1 MLICPYVIESMTA
14 FFFIQD
20 CPDLQLELKKRDL
33 GLCIYANLNDRK
45 EAYLKGYDRSSDDVE
60 VKI

>member
-1 MLICPYVIESMTA
+1 MEILII
-14 FFFIQD
+14 FFFTQD
-20 CPDLQLELKKRDL
+20 SPDLQSELKKRDL

>member
-1 MLICPYVIESMTA
+1 MICIYVMEIVII
-14 FFFIQD
+14 FFFTQD
-20 CPDLQLELKKRDL
+20 SPDLQSELKKRDL

-45 EAYLKGYDRSSDDVE
+45 ETYLKGYDRSSDDVE